1 MTKKEIYN
9 KAFEIVEE
17 KREKAIKFAEHNKQ
31 LAMQNKNFTD
41 LDFAERAL
49 NMEIGKLKFEGQDT
63 IKQVKKLNELK
74 QIKQDILK
82 DLGLTELD
90 LIPNFDC
97 KKCNDTGICQNEIC
111 SCLSQIANNLIMKN
125 CGVDLSKVPDFADY
139 DFKFFDDEKER
150 EFAKKCVKKLT
161 EYANNLN
168 ITELKN
174 VVMCGASGTGKTYL
188 TRCLAKEEVEKNYTT
203 LFLSAFDLNNMFL
216 EEHLASGN
224 QKDHLKDL
232 IDVDCL
238 VIDDLGTEPIRK
250 NVTKEYLLLL
260 LNERLTKNKSTIITS
275 NLNPEQI
282 LFKYEERIFSRIFNK
297 RNSLILQFIGKN
309 NRLKK

>member
-9 KAFEIVEE
+9 KSFEIVEQKHNE
-17 KREKAIKFAEHNKQ
+17 AVKIAESNRQ
-31 LAMQNKNFTD
+31 LVMQNKNYAD

-49 NMEIGKLKFEGQDT
+49 NMEIGKLKFEGQDIT
-63 IKQVKKLNELK
+63 KQLK
-74 QIKQDILK
+74 QLDNLKQSKQEILK
-82 DLGLTELD
+82 NLGLTEQD
-90 LIPNFDC
+90 LLPNFEC
-97 KKCNDTGICQNEIC
+97 KKCNDTGVYSNEIC
-111 SCLSQIANNLIMKN
+111 SCLSQIANNYIMKN

-139 DFKFFDDEKER
+139 DFKFFDDENER
-150 EFAKKCVKKLT
+150 KFAEKCVKTLT
-161 EYANNLN
+161 DFVNNLN
-168 ITELKN
+168 VIEVKN
-174 VVMCGASGTGKTYL
+174 IVMCGASGTGKTYL
-188 TRCLAKEEVEKNYTT
+188 TRCLAKELVKRDYTT

-216 EEHLASGN
+216 EEHLASSN

-275 NLNPEQI
+275 NLSPEQL

-297 RNSLILQFIGKN
+297 RSSLILQFIGKN